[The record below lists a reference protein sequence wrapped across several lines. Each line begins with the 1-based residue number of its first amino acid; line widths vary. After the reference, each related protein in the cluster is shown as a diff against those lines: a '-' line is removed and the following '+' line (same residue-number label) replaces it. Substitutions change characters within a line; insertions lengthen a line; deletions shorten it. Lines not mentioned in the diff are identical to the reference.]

1 MSTTPASIGHVL
13 NGLIETSK
21 DGQYG
26 FQSAAETVKN
36 ADFKSLFTELSAQR
50 QLFVDELQALVRE
63 LGEEVEK
70 AGSLAG
76 TLHRGWI
83 DIKAAL
89 SSGDEHAVLAECE
102 RGEDSAV
109 SAYREA
115 LEQNELPQKF
125 REVIERQYVGVK
137 TAHDRVRDLRDRF
150 AK

>member
-1 MSTTPASIGHVL
+1 MSTTTSSIGHVL
-13 NGLIETSK
+13 NDLIETCK

-26 FQSAAETVKN
+26 FQSSAETVRN
-36 ADFKSLFTELSAQR
+36 PDFKSLFTELSAQR
-50 QLFVDELQALVRE
+50 QLFVTELQELVAS
-63 LGEEVEK
+63 LGEDVEK
-70 AGSLAG
+70 SGSLAG

-109 SAYREA
+109 SAYRDA
-115 LEQNELPQKF
+115 LEHDELPVNF
-125 REVIERQYVGVK
+125 REVIQRQYAGVK
-137 TAHDRVRDLRDRF
+137 ASHDRVRDLRDRF